1 MGRIRSQICKDR
13 ILKNRSTNEKGL
25 LILLILMKAAAAITK
40 WFPHRW
46 ALHPI
51 SVISDIGLKRA
62 KTNIISD
69 IGMNVYPISYIWHPL
84 DYRTAQW
91 LNANVLACEDKEHR
105 FDPRGYVNKLFDIG
119 YQHELWCRCRNPS
132 DVGMTVS
139 VQHIF
144 FRYQN
149 NSCRCRMSDIANI
162 KIDVD
167 AHLWFP

>member
-69 IGMNVYPISYIWHPL
+69 IGMNVYPISYI
-84 DYRTAQW
+84 
-91 LNANVLACEDKEHR
+91 
-105 FDPRGYVNKLFDIG
+105 
-119 YQHELWCRCRNPS
+119 
-132 DVGMTVS
+132 
-139 VQHIF
+139 
-144 FRYQN
+144 
-149 NSCRCRMSDIANI
+149 
-162 KIDVD
+162 
-167 AHLWFP
+167 